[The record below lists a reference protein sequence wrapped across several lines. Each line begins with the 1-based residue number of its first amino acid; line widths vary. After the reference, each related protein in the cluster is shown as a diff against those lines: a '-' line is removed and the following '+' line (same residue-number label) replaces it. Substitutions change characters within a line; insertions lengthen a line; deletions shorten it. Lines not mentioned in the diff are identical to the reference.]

1 MRYKKSKDQE
11 EKGTG
16 RRRRLSV
23 RTLAIGALV
32 AGTVLAACSSTS
44 SNASATTS
52 GGGTSSSTTSPVTI
66 GASLSLSGDFSADGQ
81 AFERGYKLWATD
93 VNKNGGLLGHKVQL
107 KIISDASSTSQ
118 VATNITSLIN
128 KDHVKMVFGPFS
140 SLLTVPAA
148 KAAHKNGYAMIEGAG
163 GAPSVF
169 QQNLTNVFDVSY
181 PVATGLVP
189 FAKWIA
195 SLPATQRPKTAA
207 YATVTTIF
215 TSSQFPPA
223 QKILTKAGVKTAY
236 TKKFPTETTDFT
248 PIASAVA
255 ASNATIF
262 LLGGLDVPTASA
274 FIQTFQ
280 QAHYEPKAFI
290 DTAGPDQ
297 GQAYIKAVGAGNA
310 TGTMVPGGWNGA
322 FTNASSKK
330 MVSEYIKKYGGTP
343 SGVNAD
349 VAEGYGVGQVAAA
362 AVKHV
367 GSFTNAK
374 IIKYLHSG
382 ATFTTVQ
389 GPVKFDTKGEN
400 VTGLVFE
407 YQWQT
412 GGTKFNQV
420 LPAGAPGTVGKP
432 TYPKP
437 NWGG

>member
-1 MRYKKSKDQE
+1 MHKTEQHTT
-11 EKGTG
+11 GG
-16 RRRRLSV
+16 RRRRLSARAGIAGV
-23 RTLAIGALV
+23 FLAGM
-32 AGTVLAACSSTS
+32 TLAACSSS
-44 SNASATTS
+44 PNSASGGSGTTS
-52 GGGTSSSTTSPVTI
+52 GPIVI

-81 AFERGYKLWATD
+81 AFTRGYHLWASD
-93 VNKNGGLLGHKVQL
+93 VNKAGGLLGHKVQL
-107 KIISDASSTSQ
+107 KILSDASSTSQ

-128 KDHVKMVFGPFS
+128 KDHVKLVFGPFS

-148 KAAHKNGYAMIEGAG
+148 KAAHKNGYAMVEGAG

-169 QQNLTNVFDVSY
+169 QQDLTNVFDVSY

-195 SLPATQRPKTAA
+195 AMPATQRPKTAA

-215 TSSQFPPA
+215 TSAQFPPA
-223 QKILTKAGVKTAY
+223 QTILVKAGVKTVY

-274 FIQTFQ
+274 FMQDFE
-280 QAHYEPKAFI
+280 QAHYNPKAFI

-297 GQAYIKAVGAGNA
+297 GQAFIKAVGQQNA
-310 TGTMVPGGWNGA
+310 TGMMVPGGWNGT

-330 MVSEYIKKYGGTP
+330 MVSEYIAKYGGTP
-343 SGVNAD
+343 AGVNAD
-349 VAEGYGVGQVAAA
+349 VAEAYGVGQVAEA
-362 AVKHV
+362 AVKATK
-367 GSFTNAK
+367 GFTNKK
-374 IIKYLHSG
+374 IIQYLHSG
-382 ATFTTVQ
+382 KTFTTVQ
-389 GPVKFDTKGEN
+389 GPVKFDSVGKN
-400 VTGLVFE
+400 VAGLVFE
-407 YQWQT
+407 FQWQT
-412 GGTKFNQV
+412 GASKFNQV
-420 LPAGAPGTVGKP
+420 LPTGAPGTVDAP